1 MTDCRVI
8 NGLFRTFQ
16 TKGGELE
23 KKRTNNNIWYVSAL
37 SNSRKENCKTSHRS
51 LRPAG
56 GLTYCISAGW
66 ERTSNLT
73 LLLPGSG
80 ARRTGNNSFSDCW
93 SRQCPWYWKPTALGV
108 SNLQS
113 KELENNFNS
122 LDLIVHSEQL
132 GLMAEL
138 YGALHIYCTCN
149 VFFFKSTVTSRVTQ
163 ESLYKAEQFF

>member
-1 MTDCRVI
+1 MR
-8 NGLFRTFQ
+8 
-16 TKGGELE
+16 E
-23 KKRTNNNIWYVSAL
+23 KKRQGTNNNIWYVSGL
-37 SNSRKENCKTSHRS
+37 MTSSKENCKTSRRS

-73 LLLPGSG
+73 LLLPGSR

-113 KELENNFNS
+113 KQFENNFNS
-122 LDLIVHSEQL
+122 LDLIAHSVQL
-132 GLMAEL
+132 VLITEEL
-138 YGALHIYCTCN
+138 YVGICTYICD
-149 VFFFKSTVTSRVTQ
+149 VFVHTLCSVM
-163 ESLYKAEQFF
+163 